1 MKSRTFQLQ
10 THNGNL
16 VIPPEIQDY
25 LRHCPDNIKISLT
38 IESLEFDRDELDP
51 TADDP
56 DRNKEIKDS
65 FQQSLL
71 EIQQKR
77 SAGRPTISEED
88 VYQRY
93 GISVE

>member
-1 MKSRTFQLQ
+1 MKSQTFQLQ

-25 LRHCPDNIKISLT
+25 LTDCPDNIKIPLT
-38 IESLEFDRDELDP
+38 IESSELNYDELDLNG
-51 TADDP
+51 DDP
-56 DRNKEIKDS
+56 DRGQTIKDS

-77 SAGRPTISEED
+77 IAGRPTIAEED

-93 GISVE
+93 GFSI